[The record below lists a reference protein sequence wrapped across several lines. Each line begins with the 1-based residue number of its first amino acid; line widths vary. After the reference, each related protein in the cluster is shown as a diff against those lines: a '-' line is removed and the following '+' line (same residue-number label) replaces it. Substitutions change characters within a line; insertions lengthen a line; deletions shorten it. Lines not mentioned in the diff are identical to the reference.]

1 MRWMIHLTL
10 SDESSDSAEREQWEF
25 VRTSPVLERTGICSL
40 NYGSTAIFQPHVQS
54 MFLA

>member
-1 MRWMIHLTL
+1 MRRMIHLTL

-25 VRTSPVLERTGICSL
+25 VRASPVLERTGICSL